1 MHLALY
7 RAERPENF
15 NEIIGQRHIVKILN
29 NQLKNGN
36 ISQSYLFTGTRGTGK
51 TTTARIIA
59 KAVNCIGDVPED
71 QKPCCECENCRA
83 IKVGNFLD
91 VVELDAASNNGV
103 EDLRAIIESVQY
115 PPAYGKYKVYIID
128 EVHMLTQSAENAFL
142 KTLEEPPSYAIFIL
156 ATTNPEKVRQTIRSR
171 CMTLNFKRV
180 SENDLIAGMRKICEK
195 RGINITDEALS
206 AVATRADGS
215 VRDGLSILEQC
226 ISAGDELVTLDLV
239 LEYMGSAGLDFY
251 LSLTDAVLNGN
262 PAEALVLVDGMIKD
276 GKDSKQ
282 LMADW
287 LLHYRDLMV
296 SKYLE
301 DPTSVVNAS
310 YENVARLKAQAARM
324 DSASLESSIRL
335 LSEYVNQTRYS
346 AQPRILLETAVIQ
359 LLTGNYSSGNSGI
372 PALNTGAVN
381 IGNMKAAAQS
391 MTSQQPA
398 QQRPQQAR
406 NAMPAQQRPQ
416 QAVQNQQQVRP
427 QQAAQPVTQ
436 QAAPARSEAAEVKAS
451 VTQASS
457 APAQTVT
464 ADGDIGRVWTRII
477 EEVSRYDFS
486 FKVMV
491 GNYSRAISYKN
502 DELLIMV
509 KKNKL
514 SLAESAKDNVERV
527 AKQMLGANAF
537 ITFKAGDI
545 NQVSVRERE
554 PMDVPEVPE
563 AQEPPEVVAYEEE
576 LDGMPADIFFEEQE
590 NSIADEIAEDAAA
603 LLGISVDIVDL

>member
-7 RAERPENF
+7 RSERPETF

-59 KAVNCIGDVPED
+59 KAVNCIGNVPDDE
-71 QKPCCECENCRA
+71 KPCCECENCKA
-83 IKVGNFLD
+83 IKAGNFLD

-103 EDLRAIIESVQY
+103 DDLRAIIDSVQY

-128 EVHMLTQSAENAFL
+128 EVHMLSQSAENAFL

-180 SENDLIAGMRKICEK
+180 SENDLIEGMRRICAK
-195 RGINITDEALS
+195 RGINITDEALQ

-251 LSLTDAVLNGN
+251 LGLTEAVINAN
-262 PAEALVLVDGMIKD
+262 PADALVRVDSMIKE

-282 LMADW
+282 LMSDW
-287 LLHYRDLMV
+287 LLHYRDLMI
-296 SKYLE
+296 SKYLQ
-301 DPTSVVNAS
+301 DPTGVVNAS
-310 YENVARLKAQAARM
+310 MENIARLKEQAAKL
-324 DSASLESSIRL
+324 SAAKLESSIRL

-359 LLTGNYSSGNSGI
+359 LVSGSGSVSKQGI
-372 PALNTGAVN
+372 PAVTQPSFDMGSVKQA
-381 IGNMKAAAQS
+381 KAAPAP
-391 MTSQQPA
+391 QPVPQRTQPVQRPVA
-398 QQRPQQAR
+398 QQAQQAR
-406 NAMPAQQRPQ
+406 
-416 QAVQNQQQVRP
+416 AVQPEKKPAPVQTTAP
-427 QQAAQPVTQ
+427 EQPVTVDSNLS
-436 QAAPARSEAAEVKAS
+436 R
-451 VTQASS
+451 TW
-457 APAQTVT
+457 
-464 ADGDIGRVWTRII
+464 DRIV
-477 EEVSRYDFS
+477 EEISKFDFS
-486 FKVMV
+486 FKIMV
-491 GNYSRAISYKN
+491 GANSRAESFKN
-502 DELLIMV
+502 DELLVLV

-514 SLAESAKDNVERV
+514 GLAEAAKDNIERV
-527 AKQMLGANAF
+527 AKQILGAN
-537 ITFKAGDI
+537 TFVTLKAGDI
-545 NQVSVRERE
+545 KQVSVRERE
-554 PMDVPEVPE
+554 PMDVVDVPE
-563 AQEPPEVVAYEEE
+563 SVPEPAVSSFDEEAELAMNYMAEEE
-576 LDGMPADIFFEEQE
+576 ASYISE
-590 NSIADEIAEDAAA
+590 IADDASSI
-603 LLGISVDIVDL
+603 LGIPVDIVDL